1 VKHGEFG
8 QRRIKP
14 HPVRGIRVKERLRQA
29 DHRLLQMVISRDR
42 MRDSIER
49 HARQQAFDAE
59 FEAFLQDSFLR
70 TVPEATPA

>member
-14 HPVRGIRVKERLRQA
+14 HPVRGIRVKERLRQG

-49 HARQQAFDAE
+49 HETFMR
-59 FEAFLQDSFLR
+59 EAFLR
-70 TVPEATPA
+70 TASEAAPA